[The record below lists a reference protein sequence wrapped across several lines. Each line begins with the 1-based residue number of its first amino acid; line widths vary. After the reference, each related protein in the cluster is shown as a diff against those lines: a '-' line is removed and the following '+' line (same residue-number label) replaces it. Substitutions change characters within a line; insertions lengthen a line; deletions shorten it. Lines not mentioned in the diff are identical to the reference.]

1 MEKQQKIN
9 KSIVDILDPE
19 EDKEYRD
26 KIWSL
31 AIDEFYALDT
41 IYYEIEVTKVLS
53 QIILA
58 RPTVVFPI
66 LPKTKIALNN

>member
-66 LPKTKIALNN
+66 LPKT